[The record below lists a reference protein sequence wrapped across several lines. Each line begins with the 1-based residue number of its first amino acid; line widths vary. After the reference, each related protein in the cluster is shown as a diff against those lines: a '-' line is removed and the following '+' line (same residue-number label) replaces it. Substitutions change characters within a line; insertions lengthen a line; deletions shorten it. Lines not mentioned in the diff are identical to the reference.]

1 MSAAGVL
8 QFASVLGI
16 PVSTTHTIT
25 SAIMGVGIS
34 RRLSAVDWTLA
45 QEIVISWILTLPIT
59 FILGGLFSLAL
70 NALFAR

>member
-1 MSAAGVL
+1 MSAASVL

-45 QEIVISWILTLPIT
+45 QEIVISWILTLPVT
-59 FILGGLFSLAL
+59 TVLGALFSLAL